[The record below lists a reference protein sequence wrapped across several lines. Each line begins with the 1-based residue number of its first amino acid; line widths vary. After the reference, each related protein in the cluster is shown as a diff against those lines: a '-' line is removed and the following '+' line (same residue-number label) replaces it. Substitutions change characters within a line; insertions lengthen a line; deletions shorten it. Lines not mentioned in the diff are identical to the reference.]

1 MDKYEIRDTQ
11 NYKNKQKK
19 KKVIMVKLP
28 CILSRYC
35 VKEDEKEKRKKKKRK
50 IRERKKKRMIK
61 GDFVR
66 KGGEKRYENYR
77 LLLR

>member
-35 VKEDEKEKRKKKKRK
+35 VKEDEKKKRKKKKEK
-50 IRERKKKRMIK
+50 NKREKKKKNDKRRFRTK
-61 GDFVR
+61 R
-66 KGGEKRYENYR
+66 GEKRYENYR